1 MTLYKLPTGKGRDSL
16 ATDIVQTIELDG
28 ITYDIRFRWNT
39 RDESWTVI
47 CSKSGSSPIFSTKVK
62 TNVIFNSIYK
72 HREDAPQGDMII
84 LDMSETN
91 GRVDFDNFTIE
102 GRYRLFYNAII

>member
-1 MTLYKLPTGKGRDSL
+1 MTLYKLPAGEGRDSL
-16 ATDIVQTIELDG
+16 VTDVTHILELDG
-28 ITYDIRFRWNT
+28 ITYDLRFRWNT

-47 CSKSGSSPIFSTKVK
+47 CSKSGSTPIFSTKVK

-72 HREDAPQGDMII
+72 HRTDAPQGDMII
-84 LDMSETN
+84 IDMSETN

-102 GRYRLFYNAII
+102 GRYRLLYNSII